1 MPAVSSK
8 QYGLMQGVAHG
19 SITGKSGPSKS
30 VAREFIN
37 ATPAKK
43 RRKFAKSL
51 AKKDKDK

>member
-19 SITGKSGPSKS
+19 SITGKSGPSRA

-43 RRKFAKSL
+43 RRKFAKAL
-51 AKKDKDK
+51 TKKDKEK